1 MMTTTRG
8 GRDETAADL
17 ERWGDGG
24 GGTAGEGAALERRR
38 QLLLRR
44 RRCLYGARARDLQKT
59 LGTNRFGLQEC
70 QEVFKFSGPAVI
82 TIRTLPFELKIIL
95 VSFCLF
101 LIFSKSGN
109 GSLLTIS
116 GQLVETISSQSQ
128 KPLLLEIHGIVLYNG
143 VYWLQNLPR
152 NGSCFATLI
161 CNVTQFF

>member
-1 MMTTTRG
+1 MKRRRTSRG
-8 GRDETAADL
+8 
-17 ERWGDGG
+17 GDGG

-95 VSFCLF
+95 VFICLS

-116 GQLVETISSQSQ
+116 GQLVKTINSQIQNS
-128 KPLLLEIHGIVLYNG
+128 LLTAIHLIVFYIDVN
-143 VYWLQNLPR
+143 WLQNLTC
-152 NGSCFATLI
+152 NGFCFGLLI
-161 CNVTQFF
+161 